1 MACRGVSSFVIRDL
15 DLWPCD
21 AAAIH
26 AASNLYSGMGAAS
39 AVNPTKLSSSEH

>member
-1 MACRGVSSFVIRDL
+1 MACRGVSSFVVRDL

-26 AASNLYSGMGAAS
+26 AASNLYSGMGAALRGQS
-39 AVNPTKLSSSEH
+39 HQTFVV